1 MRDILSCDG
10 IRFFL
15 PEALRDEIKPE
26 FYSIAESTNTIIKN
40 RAFQGEGEG
49 LLVVAGEQS
58 QGRGRLGRSFFSPG
72 DTGIYMSL
80 LLKPSIKPEDAVL
93 ITTAAAVSVCE
104 ALEKVGVVNPQ
115 IKWVN
120 DVFVKGKKVC
130 GILTE
135 ASFNSQKHILD
146 YVILGVGIN
155 VYEPE
160 GGFPEDIKDIAGAVF
175 NEEKENL
182 RNRIVAEFIS
192 SFMTYYN
199 KLDKKAHCQ
208 EYSRRCFVLGR
219 DINVIKNGEKTP
231 AKAIAIDDDCGL
243 LVEFRDG
250 ERAILNSG
258 EISIRLGE

>member
-26 FYSIAESTNTIIKN
+26 YYSIAESTNTIIKN
-40 RAFQGEGEG
+40 RASQGENEG

-58 QGRGRLGRSFFSPG
+58 RGRGRLGRSFFSPG

-80 LLKPSIKPEDAVL
+80 LLKPSIAPEDAVL

-104 ALEKVGVVNPQ
+104 ALENLGVSDAR

-120 DVFVKGKKVC
+120 DIFVNKKKVC

-135 ASFNSQKHILD
+135 GCFNAQKGCFD
-146 YVILGVGIN
+146 YAVLGVGIN

-160 GGFPEDIKDIAGAVF
+160 CGFPEDIKDIAGAVF
-175 NEEKENL
+175 GEEKENL
-182 RNRIVAEFIS
+182 RNRLVAEFLS
-192 SFMTYYN
+192 SFMNYYKNIN
-199 KLDKKAHCQ
+199 KKLHCPQ
-208 EYSRRCFVLGR
+208 YSRRCFVIGR
-219 DINVIKNGEKTP
+219 DIYVIKNGEKTS
-231 AKAIAIDDDCGL
+231 ARALEIDDKCGL
-243 LVEFRDG
+243 LVEFENG
-250 ERAILNSG
+250 EKTVLNSG
-258 EISIRLGE
+258 EISIRLE